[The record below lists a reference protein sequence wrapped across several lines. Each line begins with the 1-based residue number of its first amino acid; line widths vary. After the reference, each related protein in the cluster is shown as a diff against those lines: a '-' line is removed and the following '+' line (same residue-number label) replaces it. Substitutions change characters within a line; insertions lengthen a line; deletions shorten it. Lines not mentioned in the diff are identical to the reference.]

1 MMRLPRKETLVYY
14 EKVDNW
20 IASEEIVS
28 DGVIL
33 VFKRNVPG
41 DVIELFEK
49 IKDKLGFTVKE
60 YRKED

>member
-1 MMRLPRKETLVYY
+1 MTRLPRKETLVYY

-20 IASEEIVS
+20 IASEEITD

-33 VFKRNVPG
+33 VFKRGVPS

-49 IKDKLGFTVKE
+49 IKDKLDFKVKE

>member
-14 EKVDNW
+14 EKIDDW
-20 IASEEIVS
+20 IASEKITD

-33 VFKRNVPG
+33 IFKKDVPG
-41 DVIELFEK
+41 DVMTLFEK
-49 IKDKLGFTVKE
+49 IKDKLDFKVKE